1 MQQLLVSDLTAPSF
15 TNGVLAA
22 GAVCAV
28 GKDASGA
35 NIILGTLGTQLY
47 SDSQE
52 IRFVQGTP
60 EGRNIFS
67 PWINGKDIFSWYGQ
81 GYAAQVAQ
89 SSRLTFTNNLTVAGE
104 VTVKF
109 TEVNNGIEQFKRKTY
124 VIQHLANAAP
134 TDICIALTAAVNA
147 DIVAGNV
154 PWIASITDNLNG
166 TVDVVGSVFSL
177 TARTHLASFRTQDEG
192 LDSSNGMILAVT
204 SNTVPSKG
212 SGVADV
218 LADYERSLQGNRA
231 YYQRVELPT
240 PPASYIDVATPA
252 TYDLYSIQF
261 HNPEVNQIHGVDN
274 RRVITIA
281 MEDGAGANQVQND
294 FELAL
299 NTYLAS
305 VPGSFSAVN
314 I

>member
-1 MQQLLVSDLTAPSF
+1 MQQLLVSNLTAPAF

-28 GKDASGA
+28 GKDALGA

-89 SSRLTFTNNLTVAGE
+89 SSKLTFTNNLTVAGE

-124 VIQHLANAAP
+124 VIKHLANATP
-134 TDICIALTAAVNA
+134 TDICIALTAAINA
-147 DIVAGNV
+147 DIVAGNI
-154 PWIASITDNLNG
+154 PWIASVTNNG
-166 TVDVVGSVFSL
+166 TNIDVVGSVFSL
-177 TARTHLASFRTQDEG
+177 SAKTQLASFRTQDEG

-218 LADYERSLQGNRA
+218 LADYEKSLQGNRA

-240 PPASYIDVATPA
+240 PPASYIDVATPG
-252 TYDLYSIQF
+252 TYDLYSIQV

-274 RRVITIA
+274 RRAITIA
-281 MEDGAGANQVQND
+281 FAGGSSATGTVQTQ
-294 FELAL
+294 FQGAL

-305 VPGSFSAVN
+305 VPGAFGFVS

>member
-28 GKDASGA
+28 GKNASGA
-35 NIILGTLGTQLY
+35 NIILGTPGTVTY

-89 SSRLTFTNNLTVAGE
+89 SSRLTFANNLTVAGQ

-124 VIQHLANAAP
+124 VIPHAAGAIP
-134 TDICIALTAAVNA
+134 ATIAAALTAAVNA

-154 PWIASITDNLNG
+154 PWIASITDNLNN

-177 TARTHLASFRTQDEG
+177 TAQTGLASFRTQDEG
-192 LDSSNGMILAVT
+192 LDGSNGMTLAVT
-204 SNTVPSKG
+204 SLATPSKG

-218 LADYERSLQGNRA
+218 LADYEKSLQGNRA

-281 MEDGAGANQVQND
+281 MEDGAGASQVQSD

>member
-1 MQQLLVSDLTAPSF
+1 MRQLLISDLTNPVFTGGQLAP
-15 TNGVLAA
+15 

-28 GKDASGA
+28 AKTPSGFS
-35 NIILGTLGTQLY
+35 IIGTPGFTTY
-47 SDSQE
+47 ADSQE
-52 IRFVQGTP
+52 IMFVQGTA
-60 EGRNIFS
+60 GGNIFS
-67 PWINGKDIFSWYGQ
+67 PLIDGKDIFSWAGQ

-89 SSRLTFTNNLTVAGE
+89 SSRLTFTNNLTVAGQ
-104 VTVKF
+104 VTIKF

-124 VIQHLANAAP
+124 VIEHLANATPA
-134 TDICIALTAAVNA
+134 DICIALTAAVNA

-177 TARTHLASFRTQDEG
+177 TAGTQLASFGTQDEG

-204 SNTVPSKG
+204 SLTTPSKG

-218 LADYERSLQGNRA
+218 LSEYELSLQGNRGF
-231 YYQRVELPT
+231 YNRLQQPNT
-240 PPASYIDVATPA
+240 PPNYIDRVTPG
-252 TYDLYSIQF
+252 TYDLYSIQWL
-261 HNPEVNQIHGVDN
+261 NPQVGQIKGVDN
-274 RRVITIA
+274 RRAITIA
-281 MEDGAGANQVQND
+281 FAGGSSATGTVQTQ
-294 FELAL
+294 FQGAL

-305 VPGSFSAVN
+305 APGAFSFVS